1 MNKSEMRDIVD
12 QRITTL
18 VDKYYFDR
26 EHGFTEFCDMYISAI
41 IENLLLS
48 FRFGLLSVSEY
59 LRLVDICVM
68 IGSGRTMIERLRKFY
83 YEH

>member
-12 QRITTL
+12 QRVTTL

-48 FRFGLLSVSEY
+48 FRFGLLSVSDY

-68 IGSGRTMIERLRKFY
+68 IGSGRTMEERTHY